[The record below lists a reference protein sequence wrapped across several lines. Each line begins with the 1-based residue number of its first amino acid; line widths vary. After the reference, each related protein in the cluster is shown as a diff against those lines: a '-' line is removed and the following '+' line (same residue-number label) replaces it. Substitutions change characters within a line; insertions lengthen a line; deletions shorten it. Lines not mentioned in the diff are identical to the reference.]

1 LFDRWNRDI
10 RNNDDSSYRYY
21 GGAEYNDDDNDD
33 NDDNVAPVTA
43 TRAMCHWHRI
53 LVDECF

>member
-21 GGAEYNDDDNDD
+21 GGAEYNDDNDD